1 MTPNAAK
8 LQRICQN
15 NDMPVLYINDPDRG
29 DRFEFGTPE
38 ELEGEARAWKREARK
53 ERRQIYVQ
61 VVRTS
66 EILNM
71 IDFET
76 YKGEEPV
83 VVL

>member
-1 MTPNAAK
+1 MTPNAPK
-8 LQRICQN
+8 QPKMSQN
-15 NDMPVLYINDPDRG
+15 NGKQALYINDPDRG